1 MEVDYILSCAL
12 ELGEITAL
20 EESVLRRHP
29 AAFGALDSLL
39 QERREFPTHFLQNTA
54 RDTLTKASQLEQYFF
69 ALCSIGALRWS
80 MDAIRQ
86 RAEHLVQS
94 RLQNDLGLRDNLL
107 IDLFE
112 ELGQVRLTPKVTRE
126 EDIGEG
132 VVRDLLEEMF
142 APAMTR
148 SVSDLTLLREALQWY
163 HADNGETFG
172 RMVRGAR
179 VPASKP
185 ARLDVAADITQQRMR
200 RREKAQQR
208 TVMSRAKAAVKKA
221 TKLFQNLGQESNLKL
236 FVSGSEVTLS
246 HPQSPFKLVV
256 KPLEVEGWLLDRT
269 QHGRAHTPYELM
281 LLTKEDVFLTK
292 LCVYF
297 QDTPVLDQLLALTF
311 YVQSGEE
318 LQILQKA
325 NWYANSAWDDE
336 KSELVRQAYP
346 SLESKLPKLSEADA
360 PKKKFPSPI
369 DREEAHWAP
378 FKGRVEQW
386 VLTWFEPVALELEP
400 LLPLLEAPLH
410 QLRQAPAPLPLAA

>member
-1 MEVDYILSCAL
+1 MEVDYILGCAL

-29 AAFGALDSLL
+29 AAFGALDDLL
-39 QERREFPTHFLQNTA
+39 QQQREFPTHFLQNTA
-54 RDTLTKASQLEQYFF
+54 RDTLSKASQLEQYFF

-86 RAEHLVQS
+86 RAEHLVQT
-94 RLQNDLGLRDNLL
+94 RLQNDLGVRDTLL
-107 IDLFE
+107 TGLFE
-112 ELGQVRLTPKVTRE
+112 ELGQARATPKITRE

-132 VVRDLLEEMF
+132 VVRDLLTEMF
-142 APAMTR
+142 APAMQR
-148 SVSDLTLLREALQWY
+148 SLSDLELLQEALQWY
-163 HADNGETFG
+163 HADQGETFG
-172 RMVRGAR
+172 RMLRGAR
-179 VPASKP
+179 APVTKHVMNVSE
-185 ARLDVAADITQQRMR
+185 DIQKRR
-200 RREKAQQR
+200 RREQAQQK
-208 TVMSRAKAAVKKA
+208 TVLSRAKAAVKKA
-221 TKLFQNLGQESNLKL
+221 TKLFQSLGQESNLKL

-325 NWYANSAWDDE
+325 NWYANGAWDDD
-336 KSELVRQAYP
+336 KSNLVRQAYP
-346 SLESKLPKLSEADA
+346 TLESKLPKPMEVATTKRKIPTSL
-360 PKKKFPSPI
+360 
-369 DREEAHWAP
+369 DREMAHWEP

-386 VLTWFEPVALELEP
+386 ILTWFEPVTVELEP
-400 LLPLLEAPLH
+400 LLPMLEAPLR